1 MPSISSTYLIPAII
15 LNPAFILHL
24 INTFVSYYIP
34 SPPTASRS
42 PHPTFEKLGPLPGS
56 TPYMDMHAD
65 DQLCWSYTILMVIVQ
80 VLAFGK
86 VSDNRTARKTAKLAK
101 IEREK
106 VRRENSERGRVE
118 RLEIISKLDKLSSE
132 QEITGDTPPTRTNG
146 KPVYLANGNGA
157 AKTTPSLPQ
166 AGNVTESEES
176 TAETS
181 ETSEEEMII

>member
-1 MPSISSTYLIPAII
+1 
-15 LNPAFILHL
+15 
-24 INTFVSYYIP
+24 
-34 SPPTASRS
+34 
-42 PHPTFEKLGPLPGS
+42 
-56 TPYMDMHAD
+56 
-65 DQLCWSYTILMVIVQ
+65 MVIVQ

-106 VRRENSERGRVE
+106 ARRENSERGRVE

-132 QEITGDTPPTRTNG
+132 QEIPGDMPPIQTNG
-146 KPVYLANGNGA
+146 KPVYLANGNGV
-157 AKTTPSLPQ
+157 AKTTPSLPL
-166 AGNVTESEES
+166 AGNVPESEGS